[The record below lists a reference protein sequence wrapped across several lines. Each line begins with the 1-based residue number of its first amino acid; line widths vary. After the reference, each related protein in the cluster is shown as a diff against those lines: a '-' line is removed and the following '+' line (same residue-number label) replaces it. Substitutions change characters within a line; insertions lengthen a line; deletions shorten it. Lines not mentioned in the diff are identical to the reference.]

1 MWKDFLSLIYP
12 KLCLGCNNI
21 LLANQNSICSSCLI
35 ELSTV
40 SVANKSL
47 NFFSINEYFSI
58 TYLYSYNN
66 PLVKELIYALKY
78 KGQYR
83 LGKLLGVELAKVLVN
98 KGMSTKIDAIV
109 PVPIHKSKRRKR
121 GYNQSFYIA
130 KGVAEVLKVPLRE
143 IVIKTTRGNTQT
155 NKKRYDRWLNVND
168 SFDLVESS
176 IDKNDHILIVDDV
189 ITTGATMESCAQA
202 IFKMGI
208 KKISVACLASA

>member
-35 ELSTV
+35 ELSTFG
-40 SVANKSL
+40 VANKSL
-47 NFFSINEYFSI
+47 NFFSINEYFSV

-83 LGKLLGVELAKVLVN
+83 LGKLLGIELAKALIN
-98 KGMSTKIDAIV
+98 KGISAKIDAIV

-143 IVIKTTRGNTQT
+143 IVIKTTKGNTQT
-155 NKKRYDRWLNVND
+155 NKKRYDRWLNVSG
-168 SFDLVESS
+168 SFDLVESN
-176 IDKNDHILIVDDV
+176 IGKNNHILIVDDV

-202 IFKMGI
+202 ISKMGI

>member
-47 NFFSINEYFSI
+47 NFFSINEYFSV
-58 TYLYSYNN
+58 TYLYSYNS

-83 LGKLLGVELAKVLVN
+83 LGKLLGVELAKVLIN

-143 IVIKTTRGNTQT
+143 IVIKTTKGNTQT
-155 NKKRYDRWLNVND
+155 NKKRYDRWLNVSG

-176 IDKNDHILIVDDV
+176 IGKNNHILIVDDV

-202 IFKMGI
+202 ISKMGI

>member
-12 KLCLGCNNI
+12 KLCLGCNNL

-40 SVANKSL
+40 GVANKSL

-83 LGKLLGVELAKVLVN
+83 LGKLLGVELAKALIN

-130 KGVAEVLKVPLRE
+130 KGVAEVLKVPLHE
-143 IVIKTTRGNTQT
+143 IVLKTTKGNTQT
-155 NKKRYDRWLNVND
+155 NKKRYDRWLNVSD
-168 SFDLVESS
+168 SFHVAISNL
-176 IDKNDHILIVDDV
+176 DKSKHILIVDDV

-202 IFKMGI
+202 IFNKGI